1 MEGLKMQKNSR
12 REYRKHDHEYWSIH
26 ISAWQKSGI
35 SQKEYCRQ
43 NNIPLTSFGNW
54 KRKINIGFVDSS
66 SFIELKG
73 HFPAQEECFEL
84 QTGSGLTLR
93 IRESIEPELLQNI
106 LIAARGM

>member
-1 MEGLKMQKNSR
+1 MHKNSNKK
-12 REYRKHDHEYWSIH
+12 YQKHDPEYWSTH
-26 ISAWQKSGI
+26 ITSWQKSGI

-54 KRKINIGFVDSS
+54 KKKINIGFVDPS

-73 HFPAQEECFEL
+73 HFPAQEEYFEL

>member
-12 REYRKHDHEYWSIH
+12 REYRKHDQEYWSTH
-26 ISAWQKSGI
+26 ITAWQKSGI
-35 SQKEYCRQ
+35 SQKEYCQ
-43 NNIPLTSFGNW
+43 HNNIPLTSFGNW
-54 KRKINIGFVDSS
+54 KRKINAGFVESS

-106 LIAARGM
+106 LIAAGGM